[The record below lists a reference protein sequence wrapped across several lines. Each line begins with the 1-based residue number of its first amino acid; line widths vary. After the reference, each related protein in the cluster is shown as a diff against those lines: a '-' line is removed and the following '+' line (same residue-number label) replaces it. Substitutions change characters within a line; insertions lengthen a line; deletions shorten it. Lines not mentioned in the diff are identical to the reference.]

1 MNGPTSADSVAGAAS
16 PRRGGVIGKV
26 VVVLLIAGALAA
38 AWRFGLFDLLSLE
51 TLRARRH
58 ELLAFVAAHRFAALA
73 LFIGVYALAT
83 LFALPGV
90 LWITIAGGFLFGL
103 ATGALATALG
113 ATLGATGLFLAA
125 RHLFADALA
134 RRAGAFLNR
143 LEAGFKRNAISYLL
157 SLRLIP
163 VVPFFIANIA
173 PAFLGARTTTFV
185 ATTFIGILPGVLA
198 YTWIGAGL
206 GAVFDA
212 GGEPD
217 LASFAGQLAPA
228 FIALGL
234 LSLAPVIVGRF
245 RAKSKPANDAKD

>member
-1 MNGPTSADSVAGAAS
+1 MNTPTSADSSVGS
-16 PRRGGVIGKV
+16 PRRGGMVAKV
-26 VVVLLIAGALAA
+26 VMVLLIAGALIA

-125 RHLFADALA
+125 RHLFAEALA
-134 RRAGAFLNR
+134 RRAGAFLAR

-185 ATTFIGILPGVLA
+185 ATTFVGILPGVVA

-217 LASFAGQLAPA
+217 LASFASQLAPA

-245 RAKSKPANDAKD
+245 RAKSKPESDAKD

>member
-1 MNGPTSADSVAGAAS
+1 MIAK
-16 PRRGGVIGKV
+16 VIIV
-26 VVVLLIAGALAA
+26 VLIAGALAA

-58 ELLAFVAAHRFAALA
+58 DLLAFVTAHRFASLA
-73 LFIGVYALAT
+73 IFIGIYALAT

-134 RRAGAFLNR
+134 RRAGAFLSR
-143 LEAGFKRNAISYLL
+143 LEAGFQRNAISYLL

-163 VVPFFIANIA
+163 IVPFFIANIA
-173 PAFLGARTTTFV
+173 PAFLGVRTTTFV
-185 ATTFIGILPGVLA
+185 ATTFIGILPGVVA

-217 LASFAGQLAPA
+217 LASFARQMAPA
-228 FIALGL
+228 LVALGL

-245 RAKSKPANDAKD
+245 RTKSKPANDAKD

>member
-1 MNGPTSADSVAGAAS
+1 MNGPTSADSTVAAA
-16 PRRGGVIGKV
+16 RRGSTVGKV
-26 VVVLLIAGALAA
+26 ALVLLIAGALIA

-58 ELLAFVAAHRFAALA
+58 DLLGFVAAHRFAALA

-125 RHLFADALA
+125 RHLFAEALA
-134 RRAGAFLNR
+134 RRAGAFLTR

-163 VVPFFIANIA
+163 IVPFFIANIA

-185 ATTFIGILPGVLA
+185 ATTFIGILPGVVA

-217 LASFAGQLAPA
+217 LASFASQLAPA

-234 LSLAPVIVGRF
+234 LSLAPVIAGRF
-245 RAKSKPANDAKD
+245 RAKSRPESDAKD

>member
-1 MNGPTSADSVAGAAS
+1 MNGPTSADSTVAAA
-16 PRRGGVIGKV
+16 RRGGTVGKV
-26 VVVLLIAGALAA
+26 ALVLLIAGALIA

-58 ELLAFVAAHRFAALA
+58 DLLGFVAAHRFAALA

-125 RHLFADALA
+125 RHLFAEALA
-134 RRAGAFLNR
+134 RRAGAFLTR

-163 VVPFFIANIA
+163 IVPFFIANIA

-185 ATTFIGILPGVLA
+185 ATTFIGILPGVVA

-217 LASFAGQLAPA
+217 LASFASQLAPA

-234 LSLAPVIVGRF
+234 LSLAPVIAGRF
-245 RAKSKPANDAKD
+245 RAKSKPESDAKD

>member
-1 MNGPTSADSVAGAAS
+1 MNSRTGAES
-16 PRRGGVIGKV
+16 PSGGLPRRGRLVWR
-26 VVVLLIAGALAA
+26 LALAALIVAVLAA

-51 TLRARRH
+51 TLRERR
-58 ELLAFVAAHRFAALA
+58 EALLGFVAAHRYAALA

-103 ATGALATALG
+103 ATGALATAVG

-125 RHLFADALA
+125 RYLFAGALR
-134 RRAGAFLNR
+134 RRAGGFLDR
-143 LEAGFKRNAISYLL
+143 LEAGFQRNAISYLL

-163 VVPFFIANIA
+163 IVPFFVANIA
-173 PAFLGARTTTFV
+173 PAFLGVRTTTFV
-185 ATTFIGILPGVLA
+185 ATTFVGILPGVVA

-206 GAVFDA
+206 GAIFDA
-212 GGEPD
+212 GGAPD
-217 LASFAGQLAPA
+217 LASFARQLAPA

-234 LSLAPVIVGRF
+234 LSLAPVIIGRF
-245 RAKSKPANDAKD
+245 RTKPSSTDVKD

>member
-1 MNGPTSADSVAGAAS
+1 MNSPTSAESTIAA
-16 PRRGGVIGKV
+16 PRRGGIAGKV
-26 VVVLLIAGALAA
+26 AIVLLIAAALAA

-58 ELLAFVAAHRFAALA
+58 ELLAFVTAHRFVALA

-103 ATGALATALG
+103 VTGALATALG
-113 ATLGATGLFLAA
+113 ATLGATALFLAA
-125 RHLFADALA
+125 RHLFADALR
-134 RRAGAFLNR
+134 RRAGAFLTR
-143 LEAGFKRNAISYLL
+143 LEAGFQQNAVSYLL

-163 VVPFFIANIA
+163 IVPFFIANIA

-185 ATTFIGILPGVLA
+185 ATTFIGILPGVVA

-217 LASFAGQLAPA
+217 LASFASQLAPA
-228 FIALGL
+228 FIALAL
-234 LSLAPVIVGRF
+234 LSLAPVVVSRF
-245 RAKSKPANDAKD
+245 RAKSKAANEARD

>member
-1 MNGPTSADSVAGAAS
+1 M
-16 PRRGGVIGKV
+16 IGKV
-26 VVVLLIAGALAA
+26 VIVLLIAGALAA

-90 LWITIAGGFLFGL
+90 LWITIAGGFLFDL

-143 LEAGFKRNAISYLL
+143 L
-157 SLRLIP
+157 
-163 VVPFFIANIA
+163 
-173 PAFLGARTTTFV
+173 
-185 ATTFIGILPGVLA
+185 
-198 YTWIGAGL
+198 
-206 GAVFDA
+206 
-212 GGEPD
+212 
-217 LASFAGQLAPA
+217 
-228 FIALGL
+228 
-234 LSLAPVIVGRF
+234 
-245 RAKSKPANDAKD
+245 